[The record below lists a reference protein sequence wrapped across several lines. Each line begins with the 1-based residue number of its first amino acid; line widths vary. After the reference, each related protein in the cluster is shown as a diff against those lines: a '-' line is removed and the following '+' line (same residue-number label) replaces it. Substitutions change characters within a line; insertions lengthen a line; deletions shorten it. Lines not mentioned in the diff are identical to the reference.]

1 MELETLPPSPANHRL
16 SASTLHKAPR
26 RFDLATMFAVTSV
39 FAVFLGVLNATGVPT
54 EIQVFLSGLL
64 GLVGVVQMIV
74 SARYVRW
81 AAVGSGWVAYLVAFA
96 VATSQRTYP
105 IGMGEVLVNITCGMF
120 FIGSVLG
127 YLAGVLVAGVF
138 LIADFVRRGAVQ
150 ALSKEN

>member
-1 MELETLPPSPANHRL
+1 M
-16 SASTLHKAPR
+16 
-26 RFDLATMFAVTSV
+26 TSV
-39 FAVFLGVLNATGVPT
+39 YAVFLGVLNATGVPT

-74 SARYVRW
+74 SARHVRW

-105 IGMGEVLVNITCGMF
+105 IGIGDVIVHITCGMF
-120 FIGSVLG
+120 FTGSVLG